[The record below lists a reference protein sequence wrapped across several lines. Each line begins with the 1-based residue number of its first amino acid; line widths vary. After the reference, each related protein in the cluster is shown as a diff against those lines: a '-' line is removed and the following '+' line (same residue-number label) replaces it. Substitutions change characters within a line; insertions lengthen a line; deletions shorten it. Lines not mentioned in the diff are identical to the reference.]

1 MLLTGAEIADF
12 LPHQAPMILIDQ
24 IVKAD
29 EHSLIGRIE
38 SHRAPSHPLRIRG
51 SLPAISAIEMA
62 AQGCAIHGALRTPS
76 TASGSRPG
84 VLALIKDISWNHPTL
99 DEVEGALELEVLKL
113 HGDSHKAFYQFKL
126 TANSG
131 LLVEG
136 DLAVFFMEKK
146 DSL

>member
-12 LPHQAPMILIDQ
+12 LPHQAPMILIDH

-62 AQGCAIHGALRTPS
+62 AQGCAIHGALRNPS
-76 TASGSRPG
+76 TLCDPRPG
-84 VLALIKDISWNHPTL
+84 VLALIKDISWTYPTL
-99 DEVEGALELEVLKL
+99 DEVELEVLRH

-131 LLVEG
+131 HLVVGE
-136 DLAVFFMEKK
+136 LAVFFMDQK

>member
-12 LPHQAPMILIDQ
+12 LPHQAPMILIDH

-29 EHSLIGRIE
+29 EHTLIGRIE

-62 AQGCAIHGALRTPS
+62 AQGCAIHGALRNPS
-76 TASGSRPG
+76 TSCDPRPG
-84 VLALIKDISWNHPTL
+84 VLALIKDISWTHPTL
-99 DEVEGALELEVLKL
+99 DEVEGPLELEVLRL
-113 HGDSHKAFYQFKL
+113 HSDSHKAFYQFKL

-131 LLVEG
+131 HLVVGE
-136 DLAVFFMEKK
+136 LAVFFMDKK
-146 DSL
+146 ASL